1 MNLEELKKKMDEEH
15 YIYDDT
21 LSTVLY
27 VALQL
32 GRPLLIEGAAGVG
45 KTEVAKVM
53 AAALDRELVRLQCY
67 EGLDE
72 SKALYEWNYQKQLLS
87 IQVNMNAQD
96 REALTRSLFSDEY
109 LLERPLLKSIRS
121 EKPVV
126 LLIDE
131 IDKADEEFE
140 AFLLELLSEMQV
152 TIPEVGTI
160 RANSVPFV
168 VLTSNRA
175 RPLSEALRRRCAY
188 LYIEYPDM
196 EKELAILRAKLP
208 HVDDRLCAQVALAV
222 QKLRSNEVILK
233 KPSIAETLDWAAAL
247 DALGIRELTPDAL
260 RKTAGFVLK
269 NNEDMAALA
278 RQTADKL
285 DAMGIKFKVV
295 NVVDLVKLQ
304 SAKENNEALSDEE
317 FAELF
322 TEDKPVLFAYH
333 SYARDVRGLIYDRP
347 NHDNFNVHGY
357 EEQGSTTTPYDMV
370 RVNNIDRY
378 ELQAEALRMIDA
390 DKYADKINELEA
402 FRQEAFQF
410 AVDNGYDHP
419 DYTDW
424 VYSGVNTNKQ
434 GAVSA
439 TAATA
444 GDNE

>member
-1 MNLEELKKKMDEEH
+1 MDLETLKQKMDEAR
-15 YIYDDT
+15 YVYDDT
-21 LSTVLY
+21 LATVLA

-45 KTEVAKVM
+45 KTEIAKVM
-53 AAALDRELVRLQCY
+53 ASALDRDLVRRQCY

-87 IQVNMNAQD
+87 IQVNMGSKSSD
-96 REALTRSLFSDEY
+96 ELTKDLFSDEY

-121 EKPVV
+121 EQPVV

-160 RANSVPFV
+160 RAKSVPFV

-188 LYIEYPDM
+188 LYIQYPDM

-222 QKLRSNEVILK
+222 QKLRSSEAILK

-260 RKTAGFVLK
+260 RQTAGFVLK
-269 NNEDMAALA
+269 NSEDIAIL
-278 RQTADKL
+278 
-285 DAMGIKFKVV
+285 
-295 NVVDLVKLQ
+295 
-304 SAKENNEALSDEE
+304 EE
-317 FAELF
+317 TQAHE
-322 TEDKPVLFAYH
+322 H
-333 SYARDVRGLIYDRP
+333 HCGGHC
-347 NHDNFNVHGY
+347 HD
-357 EEQGSTTTPYDMV
+357 
-370 RVNNIDRY
+370 
-378 ELQAEALRMIDA
+378 
-390 DKYADKINELEA
+390 
-402 FRQEAFQF
+402 
-410 AVDNGYDHP
+410 
-419 DYTDW
+419 
-424 VYSGVNTNKQ
+424 
-434 GAVSA
+434 
-439 TAATA
+439 
-444 GDNE
+444 

>member
-1 MNLEELKKKMDEEH
+1 MNLEELKRKMDKEH

-53 AAALDRELVRLQCY
+53 AAALGRELVRLQCY

-140 AFLLELLSEMQV
+140 AFLLELLSEQQV
-152 TIPEVGTI
+152 TVPEIGTI
-160 RANSVPFV
+160 RARTVPFV

-175 RPLSEALRRRCAY
+175 RPLSEALRRRGAD
-188 LYIEYPDM
+188 LHIDYPDM
-196 EKELAILRAKLP
+196 DKELAILRRKLP

-222 QKLRSNEVILK
+222 QKLRGSEAILK

-260 RKTAGFVLK
+260 RQTAGFVLK
-269 NNEDMAALA
+269 NNED
-278 RQTADKL
+278 
-285 DAMGIKFKVV
+285 
-295 NVVDLVKLQ
+295 LQ
-304 SAKENNEALSDEE
+304 LLEQEQQ
-317 FAELF
+317 
-322 TEDKPVLFAYH
+322 
-333 SYARDVRGLIYDRP
+333 
-347 NHDNFNVHGY
+347 
-357 EEQGSTTTPYDMV
+357 EEQKEHCG
-370 RVNNIDRY
+370 RC
-378 ELQAEALRMIDA
+378 
-390 DKYADKINELEA
+390 
-402 FRQEAFQF
+402 
-410 AVDNGYDHP
+410 
-419 DYTDW
+419 
-424 VYSGVNTNKQ
+424 Q
-434 GAVSA
+434 GHSH
-439 TAATA
+439 
-444 GDNE
+444 G